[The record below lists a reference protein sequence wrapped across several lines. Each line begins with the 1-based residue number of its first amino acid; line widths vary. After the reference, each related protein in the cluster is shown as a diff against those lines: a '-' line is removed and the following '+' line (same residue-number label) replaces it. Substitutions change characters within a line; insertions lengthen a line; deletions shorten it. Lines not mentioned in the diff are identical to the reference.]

1 MQSVEPQPKL
11 TITESDLKSDGV
23 KRLVVRFPHGEV
35 REHEV
40 RFYYVKVRNDG
51 GKTADDMIDMCGS
64 NQMRFIPLTGKS
76 TFGLDFEGTETLEEF
91 DKFGIESFVVAL
103 LRDHRKLKD
112 AMEYVHP
119 GPVGESFVLFFTLK
133 GYNDRIYVPAHTRV
147 PHNIY
152 GGEYGGRVIGH
163 PKGIIRLYL
172 HVEARDIEGCRA
184 AFEINFRNWKSFDA
198 KQLECIDDS

>member
-1 MQSVEPQPKL
+1 MKEKSASFSVTPAGYAGRSSLGSSAIMSSGGTTFVQSVEPQPKL

-112 AMEYVHP
+112 AMEYAS
-119 GPVGESFVLFFTLK
+119 GPS
-133 GYNDRIYVPAHTRV
+133 RRV
-147 PHNIY
+147 FCSLLHA
-152 GGEYGGRVIGH
+152 E
-163 PKGIIRLYL
+163 RL
-172 HVEARDIEGCRA
+172 
-184 AFEINFRNWKSFDA
+184 
-198 KQLECIDDS
+198 